1 MASVDV
7 IKVISSVK
15 PRAFS
20 IINHKLDVGRHPSD
34 AKVSALGV
42 FLASKLRLTE
52 VELD

>member
-15 PRAFS
+15 PRALS
-20 IINHKLDVGRHPSD
+20 IINHELDVGRHPSD
-34 AKVSALGV
+34 AKGQRLGGL
-42 FLASKLRLTE
+42 LASKLRLTK